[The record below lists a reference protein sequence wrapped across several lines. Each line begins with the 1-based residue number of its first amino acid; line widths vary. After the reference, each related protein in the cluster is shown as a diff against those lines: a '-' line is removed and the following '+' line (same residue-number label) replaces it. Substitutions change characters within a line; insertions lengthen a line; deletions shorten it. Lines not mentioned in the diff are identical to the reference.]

1 MEQGPIASPKI
12 VCVSANPAMDRR
24 VYVDSL
30 IPGEVNRGR
39 NSLAMP
45 GGKAAH
51 VAMAARSLGI
61 EANWIGFLG
70 GAIGEE
76 VEAELRKLTIDVNP
90 IRTAG
95 STRVNLEIIE
105 NSGKITEV
113 LEPGGNISPGEQ
125 TELLRLYSQNLSEKW
140 KGALV
145 AISGSLPPGVPA
157 SFCGALVDIAKKA
170 GSAVF
175 LDTSGD
181 ALKTG
186 LAVRPDFVKPNRKE
200 VEVLLGRALPDLQ
213 AVVAAAREIISR
225 GAGSAAI
232 TLGAEGLVWLENKNG
247 PAWFAQPPQ
256 LKAISTVGCGDATLA
271 GFAYAAL
278 RGLKGEEAL
287 KFATACGA
295 ANCLA
300 EFEGRISL
308 SDVQSLAPKVSI
320 KSLS

>member
-1 MEQGPIASPKI
+1 MEQVPIASPKI
-12 VCVSANPAMDRR
+12 VCVSANPAVDRR

-39 NSLAMP
+39 NSLAMA

-51 VAMAARSLGI
+51 VAMAARSLGV
-61 EANWIGFLG
+61 EANWLGFLG
-70 GAIGEE
+70 GAIGEQ
-76 VEAELRKLTIDVNP
+76 VEAELRKLTINVSP
-90 IRTAG
+90 IRTAA
-95 STRVNLEIIE
+95 STRVNLEVIE
-105 NSGKITEV
+105 NSGRITEV
-113 LEPGGNISPGEQ
+113 LEPGGSISPGEQ
-125 TELLRLYSQNLSEKW
+125 TELLRLYSQNLSERW

-181 ALKTG
+181 ALKAG
-186 LAVRPDFVKPNRKE
+186 LAARPSFVKPNRKE
-200 VEVLLGRALPDLQ
+200 AEVLLGRALPDLQ
-213 AVVAAAREIISR
+213 AVVTAAREIISL
-225 GAGSAAI
+225 GAQGAAI
-232 TLGAEGLVWLENKNG
+232 TMGTEGSVWVESKDG
-247 PAWFAQPPQ
+247 PAWFAQPSR
-256 LKAISTVGCGDATLA
+256 LKAISTVGCGDTTLA
-271 GFAYAAL
+271 GFAYAAT
-278 RGLKGEEAL
+278 RGLTGEEAL
-287 KFATACGA
+287 RFAAACGA

-308 SDVQSLAPKVSI
+308 SDVQSLAPKVSV

>member
-12 VCVSANPAMDRR
+12 ICVSANPAMDRR

-39 NSLAMP
+39 SSLAMP

-70 GAIGEE
+70 GAIGEQVE
-76 VEAELRKLTIDVNP
+76 VELRKLAVDVSP
-90 IRTAG
+90 IRTAA

-113 LEPGGNISPGEQ
+113 LEPGGNISSGEQ

-181 ALKTG
+181 ALKAG
-186 LAVRPDFVKPNRKE
+186 LAARPSFVKPNRKE
-200 VEVLLGRALPDLQ
+200 AEVLLGRALPDLQ
-213 AVVAAAREIISR
+213 AVVAAAREIISL
-225 GAGSAAI
+225 GARSAAI
-232 TLGAEGLVWLENKNG
+232 TMGAEGLVWVESKNA
-247 PAWFAQPPQ
+247 PAWFAQPPR
-256 LKAISTVGCGDATLA
+256 LKAISTVGCGDTTLA
-271 GFAYAAL
+271 GFAYAAMH
-278 RGLKGEEAL
+278 GLTGEEAHR
-287 KFATACGA
+287 FATSCGA

-300 EFEGRISL
+300 EFEGRISP
-308 SDVQSLAPKVSI
+308 SDVQSLIPKVCI

>member
-39 NSLAMP
+39 GSLAMS

-70 GAIGEE
+70 GAIGEQGE
-76 VEAELRKLTIDVNP
+76 GELRKLAVEVSP
-90 IRTAG
+90 VRTAA

-157 SFCGALVDIAKKA
+157 SFCGGLIDIAKNA
-170 GSAVF
+170 GSEVF

-181 ALKTG
+181 ALKAG
-186 LAVRPDFVKPNRKE
+186 LAARPSFIKPNRKE
-200 VEVLLGRALPDLQ
+200 AEVLLGRALPDLQ
-213 AVVAAAREIISR
+213 AVVAAPRKIIS
-225 GAGSAAI
+225 
-232 TLGAEGLVWLENKNG
+232 LGAR
-247 PAWFAQPPQ
+247 
-256 LKAISTVGCGDATLA
+256 S
-271 GFAYAAL
+271 
-278 RGLKGEEAL
+278 
-287 KFATACGA
+287 
-295 ANCLA
+295 
-300 EFEGRISL
+300 
-308 SDVQSLAPKVSI
+308 API
-320 KSLS
+320 

>member
-1 MEQGPIASPKI
+1 MEQGPIASAKI

-24 VYVDSL
+24 VYVDTL

-61 EANWIGFLG
+61 EANWVGFLG
-70 GAIGEE
+70 GAIGEQ
-76 VEAELRKLTIDVNP
+76 VEAELRRLSIEVSP
-90 IRTAG
+90 IRTAAT
-95 STRVNLEIIE
+95 TRVNLEVIE

-113 LEPGGNISPGEQ
+113 LEPGGKINWNEQ

-140 KGALV
+140 KGVLV
-145 AISGSLPPGVPA
+145 AISGSLPPGPGA
-157 SFCGALVDIAKKA
+157 DFCGALIDIARKA

-181 ALKTG
+181 ALKAG
-186 LAVRPDFVKPNRKE
+186 IAARPSFVKPNRKE
-200 VEVLLGRALPDLQ
+200 VEVLLGSTLPDLQ
-213 AVVAAAREIISR
+213 AVVAAAREIILL
-225 GAGSAAI
+225 GAESAAI
-232 TLGAEGLVWLENKNG
+232 TMGAEGLVWLESKDG
-247 PAWFAQPPQ
+247 PAWFAQPPR
-256 LKAISTVGCGDATLA
+256 LKAISTVGCGDTTLA
-271 GFAYAAL
+271 GFAYAAM
-278 RGLKGEEAL
+278 RGLSGEKAL
-287 KFATACGA
+287 RFATACGA

-308 SDVQSLAPKVSI
+308 SEMHSLIPKVSI

>member
-12 VCVSANPAMDRR
+12 VCVSANAAMDRR
-24 VYVDSL
+24 VYVDAL

-70 GAIGEE
+70 GAIGEQVE
-76 VEAELRKLTIDVNP
+76 VELRKLAVDVSP
-90 IRTAG
+90 IRTAA

-113 LEPGGNISPGEQ
+113 LEPGGNISPSEQ

-145 AISGSLPPGVPA
+145 AISGSLPPSVPA
-157 SFCGALVDIAKKA
+157 SFCGALVDIAKRA
-170 GSAVF
+170 GSAVL

-181 ALKTG
+181 ALKAG
-186 LAVRPDFVKPNRKE
+186 LAARPSFVKPNRKE
-200 VEVLLGRALPDLQ
+200 AEVLLGRALPDLQ
-213 AVVAAAREIISR
+213 AVVTAAREIISL
-225 GAGSAAI
+225 GAQGAAI
-232 TLGAEGLVWLENKNG
+232 TMGTEGLVWVESKDG
-247 PAWFAQPPQ
+247 PAWFAQPSR
-256 LKAISTVGCGDATLA
+256 LKAISTVGCGDTTLA
-271 GFAYAAL
+271 GFAYAAMQ
-278 RGLKGEEAL
+278 GLTGEEAL
-287 KFATACGA
+287 RFATACGA

-308 SDVQSLAPKVSI
+308 SDVQSLLSKVSI

>member
-24 VYVDSL
+24 GYVDSL

-51 VAMAARSLGI
+51 VAMAAHSMGV

-76 VEAELRKLTIDVNP
+76 VEAELRKLAIHVSP
-90 IRTAG
+90 IRTSG

-113 LEPGGNISPGEQ
+113 LEPGGKISAKEQ
-125 TELLRLYSQNLSEKW
+125 TALVRLFSQNLGEKW

-145 AISGSLPPGVPA
+145 AISGSLPAGLGA
-157 SFCGALVDIAKKA
+157 DFCGVLIDIARKA

-181 ALKTG
+181 ALKAG
-186 LAVRPDFVKPNRKE
+186 LTVKPK
-200 VEVLLGRALPDLQ
+200 
-213 AVVAAAREIISR
+213 
-225 GAGSAAI
+225 
-232 TLGAEGLVWLENKNG
+232 
-247 PAWFAQPPQ
+247 
-256 LKAISTVGCGDATLA
+256 
-271 GFAYAAL
+271 
-278 RGLKGEEAL
+278 
-287 KFATACGA
+287 
-295 ANCLA
+295 
-300 EFEGRISL
+300 
-308 SDVQSLAPKVSI
+308 
-320 KSLS
+320 

>member
-1 MEQGPIASPKI
+1 MEQVPIASPKI
-12 VCVSANPAMDRR
+12 VCVSANPAVDRR

-51 VAMAARSLGI
+51 VAMAARSLGV
-61 EANWIGFLG
+61 EANWLGFLG
-70 GAIGEE
+70 GAIGEQ
-76 VEAELRKLTIDVNP
+76 VEAELRKLTINVSP
-90 IRTAG
+90 IRTAA

-113 LEPGGNISPGEQ
+113 LEPGGSISPGEQ
-125 TELLRLYSQNLSEKW
+125 TELLRLYSQNLSERW

-181 ALKTG
+181 ALKAG
-186 LAVRPDFVKPNRKE
+186 LAARPSFVKPNRKE
-200 VEVLLGRALPDLQ
+200 AEVLLGRGLPDLQ
-213 AVVAAAREIISR
+213 AVVVAAREIISLGPR
-225 GAGSAAI
+225 SAAI
-232 TLGAEGLVWLENKNG
+232 TMGAEGLVWVESKDG
-247 PAWFAQPPQ
+247 RAWFAQPPR
-256 LKAISTVGCGDATLA
+256 LRAISTVGCGDTTLA
-271 GFAYAAL
+271 GFAYAAMQRL
-278 RGLKGEEAL
+278 TGKEAL
-287 KFATACGA
+287 RFATACGA

-300 EFEGRISL
+300 EFEGRISR
-308 SDVQSLAPKVSI
+308 SEVQSLIPRVSI

>member
-24 VYVDSL
+24 VYVDAL

-39 NSLAMP
+39 DSLAMP

-70 GAIGEE
+70 GAIGEQ

-90 IRTAG
+90 IQTAS
-95 STRVNLEIIE
+95 STRVNIEIIE

-113 LEPGGNISPGEQ
+113 LEPGGNISSKEQ
-125 TELLRLYSQNLSEKW
+125 TELRRLYLHNLSDKW

-175 LDTSGD
+175 LDTSGE
-181 ALKTG
+181 ALKAG
-186 LAVRPDFVKPNRKE
+186 LAAKPSFVKPNRKE
-200 VEVLLGRALPDLQ
+200 AEVLLGRALPDLQ
-213 AVVAAAREIISR
+213 AVVAAAREIILL
-225 GAGSAAI
+225 GAHSAAI
-232 TLGAEGLVWLENKNG
+232 TMGAEGLVWVESKDG
-247 PAWFAQPPQ
+247 QAWFAQPPR
-256 LKAISTVGCGDATLA
+256 LKAISTVGCGDTTLA
-271 GFAYAAL
+271 GFAYAAMH
-278 RGLKGEEAL
+278 GLSGEEAL
-287 KFATACGA
+287 RFATACGA

-308 SDVQSLAPKVSI
+308 SDVQSLVPKVSI

>member
-1 MEQGPIASPKI
+1 MEQGPIAPAKI

-76 VEAELRKLTIDVNP
+76 VEAELRKLTIDVST
-90 IRTAG
+90 IRTAA

-113 LEPGGNISPGEQ
+113 LEPGGNISPSEQ
-125 TELLRLYSQNLSEKW
+125 TELLRLYAQNLSEW
-140 KGALV
+140 KCALV

-157 SFCGALVDIAKKA
+157 SFCGVLVDIAKKA

-181 ALKTG
+181 ALKAG
-186 LAVRPDFVKPNRKE
+186 LAAKPSFVKPNRKE
-200 VEVLLGRALPDLQ
+200 A
-213 AVVAAAREIISR
+213 
-225 GAGSAAI
+225 
-232 TLGAEGLVWLENKNG
+232 
-247 PAWFAQPPQ
+247 
-256 LKAISTVGCGDATLA
+256 
-271 GFAYAAL
+271 
-278 RGLKGEEAL
+278 
-287 KFATACGA
+287 
-295 ANCLA
+295 
-300 EFEGRISL
+300 
-308 SDVQSLAPKVSI
+308 
-320 KSLS
+320 

>member
-1 MEQGPIASPKI
+1 MEQGRIAPPKI

-39 NSLAMP
+39 NSLTMP

-51 VAMAARSLGI
+51 VAMAARSVGV

-70 GAIGEE
+70 GAIGKQ
-76 VEAELRKLTIDVNP
+76 VEAELGKLAIGASP
-90 IRTAG
+90 IRTEG

-105 NSGKITEV
+105 NSGRITEV
-113 LEPGGNISPGEQ
+113 LEPGEKISPKEQ
-125 TELLRLYSQNLSEKW
+125 AELLGLYSQNLSEKW

-181 ALKTG
+181 ALKAG
-186 LAVRPDFVKPNRKE
+186 LTVKPKFVKPNRKE
-200 VEVLLGRALPDLQ
+200 AEVLLGRTLPDLQ
-213 AVVAAAREIISR
+213 AVVAAAREVISL
-225 GAGSAAI
+225 GAESAAI
-232 TLGAEGLVWLENKNG
+232 TLGAEGLVWVESKDG
-247 PAWFAQPPQ
+247 PAWFAQPPR
-256 LKAISTVGCGDATLA
+256 LKAISTVGCGDTTLA

-278 RGLKGEEAL
+278 QGLNGEEAL
-287 KFATACGA
+287 RFATACGA

-308 SDVQSLAPKVSI
+308 SDVQSLILKVSL
-320 KSLS
+320 KALS

>member
-24 VYVDSL
+24 VYVEAL

-61 EANWIGFLG
+61 DANWVGFLG

-76 VEAELRKLTIDVNP
+76 VEAELRKLSVDVST
-90 IRTAG
+90 IRTAAA
-95 STRVNLEIIE
+95 TRVNLEIIE

-113 LEPGGNISPGEQ
+113 LEPGGKISPPEQ
-125 TELLRLYSQNLSEKW
+125 TELLRLYSKNLGEKW

-145 AISGSLPPGVPA
+145 AISGSLPPGLGA
-157 SFCGALVDIAKKA
+157 DFCGALIDLARTA
-170 GSAVF
+170 GSTVF

-181 ALKTG
+181 ALKAG
-186 LAVRPDFVKPNRKE
+186 LAARPNFVKPNRKE
-200 VEVLLGRALPDLQ
+200 VEVLLGRSLPDLQ
-213 AVVAAAREIISR
+213 AVVAAAREIISL
-225 GAGSAAI
+225 GAQSAAI
-232 TLGAEGLVWLENKNG
+232 TMGAEGLVWLESKDG
-247 PAWFAQPPQ
+247 PAWLAQPPR
-256 LKAISTVGCGDATLA
+256 LKAISTVGCGDTTLA
-271 GFAYAAL
+271 GFAYAAMQGLTGEKAL
-278 RGLKGEEAL
+278 R
-287 KFATACGA
+287 FATACGA

-300 EFEGRISL
+300 EFEGRISP
-308 SDVQSLAPKVSI
+308 SDVQSLVPKVSV

>member
-1 MEQGPIASPKI
+1 MVPSKI
-12 VCVSANPAMDRR
+12 VCVSANPAVDRR
-24 VYVDSL
+24 VYVDTL
-30 IPGEVNRGR
+30 VPGEVNRAR
-39 NSLAMP
+39 SSLAMP

-51 VAMAARSLGI
+51 VAMAARALGV

-70 GAIGEE
+70 GAIGEQ
-76 VEAELRKLTIDVNP
+76 VESELRKLAIEVSP
-90 IRTAG
+90 IRTAAE
-95 STRVNLEIIE
+95 TRVNLEVIE
-105 NSGKITEV
+105 NSGRITEV
-113 LEPGGNISPGEQ
+113 LEPGGKISPREQ
-125 TELLRLYSQNLSEKW
+125 TELLRLYSQSLSEKW

-145 AISGSLPPGVPA
+145 AISGSLPPGLPA
-157 SFCGALVDIAKKA
+157 PFCGALVDIAKKA

-232 TLGAEGLVWLENKNG
+232 TLGAEGLVWLESKNG

-300 EFEGRISL
+300 EFEGRISP
-308 SDVQSLAPKVSI
+308 SDVQSLIPKVII
-320 KSLS
+320 KSLP